1 MADRWLIQYG
11 ERKES
16 LAIVGKASTRAQA
29 ASVAQEHFDSMP
41 DGPARERIVFDPENP
56 AGEYRCGNGWYRITR
71 LGSGQWSA
79 IR

>member
-11 ERKES
+11 EKKES
-16 LAIVGKASTRAQA
+16 LGIVGKASTRAQA

-41 DGPARERIVFDPENP
+41 NDPPRERIVFDPENP
-56 AGEYRCGNGWYRITR
+56 AGEYRCANGWYRITR